1 MSNSFEK
8 NGTAPTYLNAT
19 FVSKCCSKE
28 RMLKEIR
35 ETIVNM
41 VYRANVSHIGSALSI
56 ADILYVL
63 YYKVADINLENI
75 NSKDRDII
83 ILSKAHASAALY
95 SVLYHKGFLSK
106 DYIDGYSVD
115 NGKLPCHI
123 DKDKSKFFEV
133 SGGSLGHGA
142 SLGAGFAFAKKIDNN
157 SGRVFVIVG
166 DGECNEGSFWEAIM
180 FISTHKLNNYTLIVD
195 YNKLQGFGTTNE
207 VICQNN
213 LAERIKAFGFNVY
226 EIDGNNTEEIEEALK
241 IQAEIPIAIIAHTV
255 KGKGISFM
263 ENKLEWHYK
272 SPNEEQ
278 LKIALSELKEKY

>member
-1 MSNSFEK
+1 M
-8 NGTAPTYLNAT
+8 
-19 FVSKCCSKE
+19 KE
-28 RMLKEIR
+28 RMLRKIR

-41 VYRANVSHIGSALSI
+41 VYRANVSHVASALSI

-63 YYKVADINLENI
+63 YFKVANISLENI
-75 NSKDRDII
+75 NSKNRDIV

-123 DKDKSKFFEV
+123 DKDKSNFFEV
-133 SGGSLGHGA
+133 SGGSLGHGP
-142 SLGAGFAFAKKIDNN
+142 SLGAGFALAKKMDNN

-166 DGECNEGSFWEAIM
+166 DGECNEGSLWEAIM
-180 FISTHKLNNYTLIVD
+180 FVSTHKLNNYTLIVD
-195 YNKLQGFGTTNE
+195 YNKLQGFGTTDKI
-207 VICQNN
+207 ICQNN
-213 LAERIKAFGFNVY
+213 LAERIKSFGFKVY
-226 EIDGNNTEEIEEALK
+226 EIDGNNIEETEKTLK
-241 IQAEIPIAIIAHTV
+241 LKSKTPIAIIAHSV
-255 KGKGISFM
+255 KGKGVSFM

-278 LKIALSELKEKY
+278 LNIALRELKEKY